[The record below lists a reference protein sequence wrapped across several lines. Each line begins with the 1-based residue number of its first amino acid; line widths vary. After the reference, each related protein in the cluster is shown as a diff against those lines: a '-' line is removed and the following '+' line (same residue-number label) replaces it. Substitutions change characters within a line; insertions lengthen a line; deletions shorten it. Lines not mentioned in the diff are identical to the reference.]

1 MPIGTRLSCR
11 RLHALRRR
19 ARAFL
24 LQWIAAGAAID
35 EAHQATPL
43 DEREL
48 AALAEAI
55 DRARRAGR

>member
-1 MPIGTRLSCR
+1 MPDPTRPSCR
-11 RLHALRRR
+11 RFHALRRR
-19 ARAFL
+19 AQAFL

-35 EAHQATPL
+35 EAHPSTPL